1 MRQPQRS
8 VLLVAQTSSMPALN
22 ISGCLIHETTRNV
35 VVRDDSLWQ
44 FTLHNLLDIHLYTRE
59 EEGSEVLRKRHDDTT
74 IH

>member
-8 VLLVAQTSSMPALN
+8 VLLVTQTSSMPALN

-44 FTLHNLLDIHLYTRE
+44 ITLPNLLDIHLYIRE

>member
-44 FTLHNLLDIHLYTRE
+44 ITLPNLLDIHLYTGE
-59 EEGSEVLRKRHDDTT
+59 EEGSEVLRKRLDDTT